1 MKYLN
6 KRGYVIIKEH
16 FNYEVLNDIREEL
29 TVRPFNSYIDPNNV
43 ESYQVFLENEKKMY
57 LPKIYGIEKFG
68 EAEDKIP
75 TSEDINL
82 RFNGEIRENQKTAID
97 ASLKQLKETG
107 GGILV
112 LPCGYG
118 KTCIG
123 LYLISQMK
131 KKTLVICH
139 KEFLVNQWKDRIETF
154 LPEARLGKIQGQK
167 FDIEDKDIV
176 IGMLQSLSMKEYDLK
191 AFDSFDF
198 IIVDECHHISSKV
211 FSRTLKKINCHY
223 HIGLSATP
231 VRADGLM
238 KVLEWH
244 FGKIYFSVSNKDDM
258 KEKRN
263 VKIKRVIIENHNLY
277 SQEILN
283 FKKKPQIPS
292 MITNIINYPERNNK
306 IIEILFEVIKEK
318 RNILVLSD
326 RRDHL
331 VEISKLLKEKE
342 FEDFGFYIGGMKEK
356 DLKLSENRQ
365 VIFGTYMM
373 CSEGYDNKNLDT
385 LIMATPKGNIEQS
398 IGRVLR
404 KDVYDI
410 EPLVVDIV
418 DNFSAFI
425 NQAKKRMTFYK
436 KKGYINK

>member
-57 LPKIYGIEKFG
+57 LPKMYGIEKFG
-68 EAEDKIP
+68 ETEDKIP
-75 TSEDINL
+75 ESENINL
-82 RFNGEIRENQKTAID
+82 RFNGEVRENQKPAID
-97 ASLKQLKETG
+97 ASIKQLKETG

-263 VKIKRVIIENHNLY
+263 VKIKRVMIENHYLY

-283 FKKKPQIPS
+283 FKKRPQIPS
-292 MITNIINYPERNNK
+292 MITNIINNPERNNK

-436 KKGYINK
+436 KKGYIKK

>member
-82 RFNGEIRENQKTAID
+82 RFNGEVRENQKSAID
-97 ASLKQLKETG
+97 ASIKQLKETG

-263 VKIKRVIIENHNLY
+263 VKIKRVMIENHYLY

-283 FKKKPQIPS
+283 FKKRPQIPS
-292 MITNIINYPERNNK
+292 MITNIINNPERNNK

-331 VEISKLLKEKE
+331 IEISKLLKEKE

-398 IGRVLR
+398 VGRVLR

-436 KKGYINK
+436 KKGYIKK

>member
-57 LPKIYGIEKFG
+57 LPKMYGIEKFG
-68 EAEDKIP
+68 ETEDKIP
-75 TSEDINL
+75 ESENINL
-82 RFNGEIRENQKTAID
+82 RFNGEVRENQKPAID
-97 ASLKQLKETG
+97 ASIKQLKETG

-198 IIVDECHHISSKV
+198 IIVDECHNISSKV

-263 VKIKRVIIENHNLY
+263 VKIKRVMIENHYLY

-283 FKKKPQIPS
+283 FKKRPQIPS
-292 MITNIINYPERNNK
+292 MITNIINNPERNNK

-436 KKGYINK
+436 KKGYIKK

>member
-6 KRGYVIIKEH
+6 KRGYVIVKEH

-29 TVRPFNSYIDPNNV
+29 TVRPFNSYIDQNNV
-43 ESYQVFLENEKKMY
+43 ESYQVFLENEKKLY

-68 EAEDKIP
+68 EAEDRIP
-75 TSEDINL
+75 ESENINL
-82 RFNGEIRENQKTAID
+82 RFNGEVRENQKPAID

-154 LPEARLGKIQGQK
+154 LPEARLGKIQGKK

-176 IGMLQSLSMKEYDLK
+176 IGMLQSLSIKEYDLK

-231 VRADGLM
+231 VRSDGLM

-263 VKIKRVIIENHNLY
+263 VKIKRVMIENHNLY

-283 FKKKPQIPS
+283 FKKRPQIPS
-292 MITNIINYPERNNK
+292 MITNIINNPERNNK

-331 VEISKLLKEKE
+331 IEISKLLKEKE

-425 NQAKKRMTFYK
+425 NQAKKRMAFYK
-436 KKGYINK
+436 KKGYIKK

>member
-29 TVRPFNSYIDPNNV
+29 TVRPFNSYIDPNSV

-82 RFNGEIRENQKTAID
+82 RFNGEVRENQKSAID
-97 ASLKQLKETG
+97 ASIKQLKETG

-263 VKIKRVIIENHNLY
+263 VKIKRVMIENHYLY

-283 FKKKPQIPS
+283 FKKRPQIPS
-292 MITNIINYPERNNK
+292 MITNIINNPERNNK

-331 VEISKLLKEKE
+331 IEISKLLKEKE

-398 IGRVLR
+398 VGRVLR

-436 KKGYINK
+436 KKGYIKK